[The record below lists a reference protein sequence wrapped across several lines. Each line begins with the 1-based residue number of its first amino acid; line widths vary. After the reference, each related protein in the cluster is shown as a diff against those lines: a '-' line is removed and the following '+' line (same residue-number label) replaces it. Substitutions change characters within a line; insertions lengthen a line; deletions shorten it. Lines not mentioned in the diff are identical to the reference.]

1 MALPSA
7 IVSRTVTSPMISP
20 SIPHTTTLPAL
31 SAPRGVDSPGPG
43 EFLTLGFSDAK
54 TIVVD
59 RAAAQAHDSVIL
71 ERYHVPFDRSAD
83 LRAANAPR

>member
-1 MALPSA
+1 VNEGYQAFGL
-7 IVSRTVTSPMISP
+7 VVVTTINGV
-20 SIPHTTTLPAL
+20 H
-31 SAPRGVDSPGPG
+31 PRNFLHAVDLVEQGSG

-59 RAAAQAHDSVIL
+59 RPAAQAHDSVIL

-83 LRAANAPR
+83 LRGAHGRSPVLQ